1 MSDTEYPFPEDFL
14 WGTATS
20 AYQIEGN
27 NFNNDW
33 YEFEQNPNNITNGEK
48 AGISTDHWNRYE
60 EDYDLLEGMNVNSYR
75 LSVEWSRI
83 YPKKDRI
90 NQEALKHYE
99 KMLRSLKKRKIKIM
113 LNLHHFTI
121 PLWFVDKGGFEHTEN
136 IRYFEEYTHTI
147 AQKFKDYVDI
157 WCTMNEPM
165 VVAVNGFLNKEFPP
179 KKTSLSLA
187 FKVGK
192 NLMRMHASAYKI
204 LKESNPTSMVGFVK
218 HTPVFQSLTK
228 NWGDR
233 LRTKYANYM
242 YIRSI
247 FRSIQTGRMPFSLF
261 KTSDLKNSLDYIGIN
276 YYSRILVSKKYFPQV
291 YHGAPPDA
299 DLQYLCTGLGWQPYP
314 AGLYLILNYVS
325 KIFPNKPILIAE
337 NGIGT
342 NNDEWR
348 QYNLISHLLEVKRA
362 LNDGINIIG
371 FHYWS
376 LTDNWEWNH
385 GFDPRFGLVHV
396 DYDSLRR
403 TIKCSGLL
411 YAKICKYNRLFQSDI
426 NEVINK
432 FPDIDEAMR
441 LRALKGQGSQSGNKG
456 D

>member
-1 MSDTEYPFPEDFL
+1 MSSIEYPFPEDFL

-20 AYQIEGN
+20 AYQIEGY

-33 YEFEQNPNNITNGEK
+33 YIFEQNPNNITNGEK
-48 AGISTDHWNRYE
+48 AGIATDHWNRYE
-60 EDYDLLEGMNVNSYR
+60 EDYNFLEGMNVNSYR
-75 LSVEWSRI
+75 LSIEWSRI
-83 YPKKDRI
+83 YPKKDKI
-90 NQEALKHYE
+90 NQQALKHYE
-99 KMLRSLKKRKIKIM
+99 NMLKSLKKRKIKIM

-136 IRYFEEYTHTI
+136 IRYFDEYTHTI
-147 AQKFKDYVDI
+147 AQRFREYVDI
-157 WCTMNEPM
+157 WCTINEPI

-204 LKESNPTSMVGFVK
+204 IKESNPTSMVGFVK
-218 HTPVFQSLTK
+218 HTPLFQPLTK
-228 NWGDR
+228 HWGDR
-233 LRTKYANYM
+233 LRAKYANYM
-242 YIRSI
+242 YIKSI
-247 FRSIQTGRMPFSLF
+247 FHSIKTGRMPFSFF
-261 KTSDLKNSLDYIGIN
+261 KNSNLKNSLDYIGIN
-276 YYSRILVSKKYFPQV
+276 YYSRMLASKKYFPQI
-291 YHGAPPDA
+291 YHGAPPNA
-299 DLQYLCTGLGWQPYP
+299 DPQYLCAGLGWQPYP
-314 AGLYLILNYVS
+314 AGLYTILKYIS
-325 KIFPNKPILIAE
+325 KIFPDKPIFIAE

-362 LNDGINIIG
+362 LIDGMNIIG

-385 GFDPRFGLVHV
+385 GFGPRFGLVHV
-396 DYDSLRR
+396 DYDDLRR
-403 TIKCSGLL
+403 TIKDSGIL
-411 YAKICKYNRLFQSDI
+411 YAKICKNNGLSLSDI
-426 NEVINK
+426 NEAVNK
-432 FPDIDEAMR
+432 FPNIDKTMR
-441 LRALKGQGSQSGNKG
+441 LRTLEVHGSQSGSKG